1 MSERKIRLYLNMAR
15 SGGTLF
21 SKCVGCMDG
30 VMLLSEIHPL
40 GTALFNPVTQAS
52 RWYDLF
58 SEEDRTALLEKGG
71 RGLISRCD

>member
-1 MSERKIRLYLNMAR
+1 
-15 SGGTLF
+15 
-21 SKCVGCMDG
+21 
-30 VMLLSEIHPL
+30 MLLSEIHPL

-58 SEEDRTALLEKGG
+58 SEEDRKALLEKGG